1 MNVASIPLAEIVLT
15 SLLVMILVVEITVVG
30 AMLTSLTPTVLL
42 ERDALISV
50 IPHGI
55 AVINTTLTNV
65 VLDGNVTKNL
75 DNVNQTWLVKVMEVT
90 LPALN
95 TATRTHQNQ
104 TNSDAIPQLI
114 PVTSAHRMTPV
125 VVIKIR
131 PRLVRDVRPHQRVS
145 GSATRLTQNNQNVKS
160 AKEPV
165 KLIQIARADNKLAK
179 TAILLKR
186 CSNVIRRNSYVVKLH
201 QDRSKL
207 HVMPVVVISLQLNF
221 LVYGED

>member
-15 SLLVMILVVEITVVG
+15 SLLVMILVVETTVVG

-55 AVINTTLTNV
+55 AVTNTTPINV

-104 TNSDAIPQLI
+104 TNSDATPQPI

-131 PRLVRDVRPHQRVS
+131 PRLVRGVRPHQRVS

>member
-1 MNVASIPLAEIVLT
+1 MNVANIPLAEIVLT
-15 SLLVMILVVEITVVG
+15 SLLVMILVVETTVVG

-55 AVINTTLTNV
+55 AVTNTTPTNV

-90 LPALN
+90 LPVLN

-114 PVTSAHRMTPV
+114 LVTSAHRTTPV

-131 PRLVRDVRPHQRVS
+131 PRLVRDVRPHQRVN